1 MRNSWKT
8 LLIKNLDR
16 LIFST
21 EVHKKIGGKIS
32 KNSKI
37 NRDILN
43 QLSEAVNKK
52 IAYFNAEKI
61 YGLKFN

>member
-1 MRNSWKT
+1 M
-8 LLIKNLDR
+8 IKYLDR

-37 NRDILN
+37 YRDILN
-43 QLSEAVNKK
+43 QLFEAVNKK

-61 YGLKFN
+61 YGIKIN

>member
-1 MRNSWKT
+1 
-8 LLIKNLDR
+8 
-16 LIFST
+16 
-21 EVHKKIGGKIS
+21 VHKKICGKIS

-37 NRDILN
+37 YRDILN

-61 YGLKFN
+61 YGIKFN